1 MNVSYKILP
10 LFCYEIADNH
20 LRFFQSIAKYPLD
33 IDTVTYWMGKI
44 LQLITPLLSFNIVLL
59 VYCHRQP
66 LSFAMGIL
74 NRMVKLT
81 HMCRW
86 HKIVVLIGTFVMLNG
101 AAFAQSKQRL
111 TVFAA
116 ISSRPAVQPLLDL
129 FQTEKNVEV
138 QVSYASSAILAKQIQ
153 RGAKADIF
161 ISADWDWVDYL
172 EGMYLIFKENVKP
185 FLGNK
190 LVIVSHQ
197 TDSIVPFTDINL
209 VQKLLALNEKVAVGD
224 PQIVPLGRY
233 TKQMLENLKLLEFVQ
248 SHLVKALDAQAT
260 AKLVERRE
268 TRFGVVYLTDASSN
282 PMLKILFIFPS
293 YSHDPITYPVAL
305 IGNQPSADAIVLY
318 QFLQENRHHG
328 LIEQQGFSI
337 P

>member
-1 MNVSYKILP
+1 MVIIVQYCIVGL
-10 LFCYEIADNH
+10 
-20 LRFFQSIAKYPLD
+20 
-33 IDTVTYWMGKI
+33 
-44 LQLITPLLSFNIVLL
+44 LLSSTFIIRCWN
-59 VYCHRQP
+59 
-66 LSFAMGIL
+66 L
-74 NRMVKLT
+74 NRMVKLIR
-81 HMCRW
+81 MCTW
-86 HKIVVLIGTFVMLNG
+86 HRVIVLIGIFMMWDDAV
-101 AAFAQSKQRL
+101 FAQSKQPL

-116 ISSRPAVQPLLDL
+116 ISSRPAVQPLLNL

-161 ISADWDWVDYL
+161 ISADRDWVDYL
-172 EGMYLIFKENVKP
+172 EEMHLIFKENVKP

-190 LVIVSHQ
+190 LVLVSHQ
-197 TDSIVPFTDINL
+197 ADSIVPFTDINL

-233 TKQMLENLKLLEFVQ
+233 IKQMLENLQLLEFVQ

-260 AKLVERRE
+260 AKLVESRE
-268 TRFGVVYLTDASSN
+268 TRFGFVYLTDASSN

-293 YSHDPITYPVAL
+293 YSHDAIIYPVAL

-318 QFLQENRHHG
+318 QFLQEKRHHG